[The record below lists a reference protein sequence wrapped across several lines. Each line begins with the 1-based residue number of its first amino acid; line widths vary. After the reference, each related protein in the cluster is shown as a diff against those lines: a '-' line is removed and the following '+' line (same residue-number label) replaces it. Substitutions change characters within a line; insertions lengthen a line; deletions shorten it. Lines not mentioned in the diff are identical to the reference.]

1 MIDLGLP
8 KQKLFANTPTLE
20 AMCLIIC
27 TDGWMDWWINL
38 KMQKRETRAKSC
50 WRPSLFRGRG
60 RFDEQRFQCVH
71 HICKWRPFPWFTAYH
86 IRLIIHSRNLFQQI
100 MKIKFTYL
108 AQQDSI
114 RDTTRGFKSIG
125 ISNLLPLNPTAATT
139 CSHYMLPNNRS
150 RERKKNLSVMLWL
163 YLSRI

>member
-1 MIDLGLP
+1 MIKWP
-8 KQKLFANTPTLE
+8 WTTKAKSFANTPTLE

-71 HICKWRPFPWFTAYH
+71 YICKWRPFPWFTVYH
-86 IRLIIHSRNLFQQI
+86 IRLIIHFREFISTNHENSVHLLGPTRFNKRHHACIQI
-100 MKIKFTYL
+100 LGNIQPSSFKTYCCYHL
-108 AQQDSI
+108 QSLHAS
-114 RDTTRGFKSIG
+114 
-125 ISNLLPLNPTAATT
+125 
-139 CSHYMLPNNRS
+139 
-150 RERKKNLSVMLWL
+150 
-163 YLSRI
+163 